1 MIQEG
6 IRGTGQES
14 VGKGSLSLPGMVP
27 MAMKTNPLNLSLL
40 YQGEGGR
47 DEEIF
52 NSFCIVGNLGVNC

>member
-27 MAMKTNPLNLSLL
+27 MAMKTNPLNLSRV

-47 DEEIF
+47 NEKAWIVAHAFIF
-52 NSFCIVGNLGVNC
+52 LPDVW